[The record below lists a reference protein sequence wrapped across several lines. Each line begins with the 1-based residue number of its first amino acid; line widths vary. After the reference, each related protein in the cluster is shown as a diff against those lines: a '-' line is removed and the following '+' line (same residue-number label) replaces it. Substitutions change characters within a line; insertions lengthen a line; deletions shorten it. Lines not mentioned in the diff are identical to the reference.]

1 MPPLKKKAMAMH
13 MGPAATITDRLRP
26 EKQRDDFLA
35 AVLNMFNARTCPA
48 GHFPGLIAKE

>member
-35 AVLNMFNARTCPA
+35 VVLNMFNARTCPA